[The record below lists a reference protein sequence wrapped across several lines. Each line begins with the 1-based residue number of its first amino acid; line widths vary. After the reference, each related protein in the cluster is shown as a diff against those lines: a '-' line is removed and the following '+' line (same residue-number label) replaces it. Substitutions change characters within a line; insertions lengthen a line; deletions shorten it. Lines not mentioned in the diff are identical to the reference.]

1 MPLTPGGPSAVNV
14 AIQKAGFVYK
24 LPFRKTQSGSWK
36 KRCVP
41 SPVPVPCPPSSPPS
55 PVPRPSLPHPPP
67 GKGERYALVS
77 LRAPLLT
84 H

>member
-41 SPVPVPCPPSSPPS
+41 SPVPAPPPDRSLPCPAEKKK
-55 PVPRPSLPHPPP
+55 
-67 GKGERYALVS
+67 KGRKKKIF
-77 LRAPLLT
+77 
-84 H
+84 